1 MCRYHVEFSF
11 IFLTYWKKKSLNVSS
26 TFVDSRKILSRSH
39 FKMELGEP
47 FISAEKCALDLGMG
61 SPLGVVAAG
70 MQNQSGILPS
80 FTWPCLEMWML

>member
-1 MCRYHVEFSF
+1 MFCYHVEFSF
-11 IFLTYWKKKSLNVSS
+11 IFLTYWKKKKIKKSLNVSS
-26 TFVDSRKILSRSH
+26 SFVSSREILSRSH

-61 SPLGVVAAG
+61 SPLGVAAAG

-80 FTWPCLEMWML
+80 FT